1 MPPKKGNSSS
11 SSSSD
16 EAKTICDYLIRS
28 NRPYSAND
36 ISSQLHGLVS
46 PAGAKKILNELADDN
61 KIQRKVNGKQL
72 VFFAIQ
78 SDIDVP
84 SIEEAEQE
92 QEKIMQLEEE
102 LAERKEQSK
111 VLSGK
116 LHALTNALTDDQMR
130 ERIAQLSMEVAENE
144 QRLENLRRGE
154 VISPEEKEKIE
165 TAHSAMVKHWAKR
178 KRLFK
183 NIENAIAEGYPG
195 KMKDLFAELGIE
207 TDEDV
212 GADVNIL
219 KA

>member
-1 MPPKKGNSSS
+1 MPPKKGPH
-11 SSSSD
+11 SSD
-16 EAKTICDYLIRS
+16 EATTIYDYLVRS

-61 KIQRKVNGKQL
+61 RIQRKVNGKQL

-78 SDIDVP
+78 TDIDVP
-84 SIEEAEQE
+84 SVEEAEEEQE
-92 QEKIMQLEEE
+92 QIRQLEEQ
-102 LAERKEQSK
+102 LAERKEHSK
-111 VLSGK
+111 ALGGK
-116 LHALTNALTDDQMR
+116 LHALNNALTDDQMR
-130 ERIAQLSMEVAENE
+130 ERIAQLTQEAIENE
-144 QRLENLRRGE
+144 RRLESLRKGE
-154 VISPEEKEKIE
+154 VISPDEKEKIE
-165 TAHSAMVKHWAKR
+165 KAHANMVKHWAKR

-183 NIENAIAEGYPG
+183 NIENTIAEGYPG

-219 KA
+219 RA